1 MRSEVVTKKIRVAAW
16 IMLIAQAGIILS
28 GGIVRLTGSG
38 LGCTDWPKCT
48 PDSLVTTPEMGI
60 HGIIEFGNR
69 MLAVALAI
77 LGVIIFFMLWNGRKR
92 RPDLFWLNLGLLAIV
107 PVQAVLG
114 GITVWT
120 KLNPWIVAGHFVPS
134 AIAVAV
140 AAYFV
145 RRTYDTGVRMGE
157 RAPAPLPALA
167 WAIFALTA
175 VVVFFG
181 VLTTGAGPHSGS
193 TMSTRNGLDNVWIT
207 RAHAFPVWLMV
218 ITTITALVLAVK
230 RLSVMVRPLVVLL
243 IVEVA
248 QGLIGYVQYFTGVP
262 IILVT
267 FHMIGLSAA
276 IAASTAVLDSAYPR
290 STQAQTDHADHTVPV
305 LHRQS

>member
-1 MRSEVVTKKIRVAAW
+1 MVTKKIRVAAW
-16 IMLIAQAGIILS
+16 VMLIAQAGIIFS

-60 HGIIEFGNR
+60 HGLIEFGNR
-69 MLAVALAI
+69 TLAVVLAMI
-77 LGVIIFFMLWNGRKR
+77 GVVIFLMLWKSRKQ

-107 PVQAVLG
+107 PVQAIVG

-120 KLNPWIVAGHFVPS
+120 KLNPWVVAGHFVPS
-134 AIAVAV
+134 AIAVGV

-145 RRTYDTGVRMGE
+145 RRTYDTGIRTGE
-157 RAPAPLPALA
+157 KAPSPLPALG
-167 WAIFALTA
+167 WTILVLTA
-175 VVVFFG
+175 IVVFFG

-193 TMSTRNGLDNVWIT
+193 TMSTRNGLDNIWIT

-218 ITTITALVLAVK
+218 IATIVALSIAIK
-230 RLSVMVRPLVVLL
+230 RHSVMVKPLVVLL
-243 IVEVA
+243 IVELA

-262 IILVT
+262 IVLVA
-267 FHMIGLSAA
+267 FHMLGLSAT
-276 IAASTAVLDSAYPR
+276 IAASVAVLDSAYSR
-290 STQAQTDHADHTVPV
+290 STHANTDRAQPV
-305 LHRQS
+305 VH

>member
-1 MRSEVVTKKIRVAAW
+1 M
-16 IMLIAQAGIILS
+16 AQAGIIFS

-60 HGIIEFGNR
+60 HGLIEFGNR
-69 MLAVALAI
+69 TLAVVLAMI
-77 LGVIIFFMLWNGRKR
+77 GVVIFLMLWKSRKQ

-107 PVQAVLG
+107 PVQAIVG

-120 KLNPWIVAGHFVPS
+120 KLNPWVVAGHFVPS
-134 AIAVAV
+134 AIAVGV

-145 RRTYDTGVRMGE
+145 RRTYDTGIRTGE
-157 RAPAPLPALA
+157 KAPSPLPALG
-167 WAIFALTA
+167 WTILVLTA
-175 VVVFFG
+175 IVVFFG

-193 TMSTRNGLDNVWIT
+193 TMSTRNGLDNIWIT

-218 ITTITALVLAVK
+218 IATIVALSIAIK
-230 RLSVMVRPLVVLL
+230 RHSVMVKPLVVLL
-243 IVEVA
+243 IVELA

-262 IILVT
+262 IVLVA
-267 FHMIGLSAA
+267 FHMIGLSAT
-276 IAASTAVLDSAYPR
+276 IAASVAVLDSAYSR
-290 STQAQTDHADHTVPV
+290 STHANTDRAQPV
-305 LHRQS
+305 VH